1 MGLVIWLFIQHPRL
15 KSAVRDLF
23 GDTEPLE
30 SADLGTLAGGQTV
43 VTTTRD
49 ISTKECAALAGR
61 GVKVIVLGTGLPGA
75 GEREYLEAG
84 AYLFQ
89 EMNLRAGKLA
99 DWILTVTPHGN
110 GPWQAA
116 ATFETDGAVLT
127 PRRDTD
133 EARDRPDCRTHRRI
147 EEC

>member
-99 DWILTVTPHGN
+99 DWILAADTADTSALQGLR
-110 GPWQAA
+110 AA
-116 ATFETDGAVLT
+116 AEHGDASRKRTMAGG
-127 PRRDTD
+127 RDV
-133 EARDRPDCRTHRRI
+133 RNGRGRTYSTEGH
-147 EEC
+147 